1 MECVVNVIE
10 SWTMMMVVV
19 VQAAE
24 NVVSVVYSESRLS
37 K

>member
-10 SWTMMMVVV
+10 SWTMMMVV